1 MKKDFSMHDTD
12 IFSAVSSGSIIIK
25 RHSYI
30 ITNIFSIAIVT
41 KGLSLHVI
49 STIFS
54 ILFDYLDVVLPV
66 PDVDNLIV
74 LGSHLAK
81 KGNN

>member
-1 MKKDFSMHDTD
+1 MHDTD

-25 RHSYI
+25 QRSYI
-30 ITNIFSIAIVT
+30 IISLPLLQRRYPCT
-41 KGLSLHVI
+41 LSAR
-49 STIFS
+49 SS
-54 ILFDYLDVVLPV
+54 ELFDYLDVVLPV